1 MVLFNWG
8 WSRLT
13 NKLSL
18 IRSPNLFAPE
28 ARISKGSKSIGQL
41 HSSRWS
47 DTADCLTHLRR
58 FPVKLEIPMCSAA
71 LVKKWRYI
79 FP

>member
-1 MVLFNWG
+1 M
-8 WSRLT
+8 
-13 NKLSL
+13 
-18 IRSPNLFAPE
+18 E
-28 ARISKGSKSIGQL
+28 QL

-71 LVKKWRYI
+71 LVKSGVMFYHNK
-79 FP
+79 